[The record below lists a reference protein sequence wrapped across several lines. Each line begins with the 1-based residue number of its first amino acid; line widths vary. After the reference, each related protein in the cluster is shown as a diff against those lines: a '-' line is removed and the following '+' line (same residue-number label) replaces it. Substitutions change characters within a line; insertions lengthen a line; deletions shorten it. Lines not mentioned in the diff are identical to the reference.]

1 MTTPLPA
8 ADPRVEQVR
17 ALVCPLERVI
27 PEHFADANGHMN
39 IVRYLE
45 LHNDAAWI
53 HMHDFGLG
61 EEHATAGTAGSF
73 QTEQHMTYLREVHVG
88 DTVAVHVRMVE
99 RSAKAIHLVQFL
111 VNLTRGD
118 VANTFE
124 SLSLSVDLATR
135 KVVPFPQHVA
145 ELLDAQLAID
155 RALDWPVPLASVI
168 RVR

>member
-1 MTTPLPA
+1 MTTPFPTM
-8 ADPRVEQVR
+8 EQVR
-17 ALVCPLERVI
+17 ALICPLERVI

-45 LHNDAAWI
+45 LHNDAGWI
-53 HMHDFGLG
+53 HMSDFGLG
-61 EEHATAGTAGSF
+61 EEHATAGSAGSF
-73 QTEQHMTYLREVHVG
+73 QTELHMTYLREVHVG
-88 DTVAVHVRMVE
+88 DVVAVHVRLVE

-111 VNLTRGD
+111 VNLTRGE

-124 SLSLSVDLATR
+124 SLGLSVDLASR
-135 KVVPFPQHVA
+135 KVVPFPQPVA

-155 RALDWPVPLASVI
+155 QALDWPAPHASAI